1 MPRRVMDKVW
11 AYFDSAGPL
20 VGRAWPIVYRA
31 DEQRRVQALRDFG
44 VVRFSSLVYP
54 HKPDMAAWL
63 NQWARSFA
71 AETPDCLPTATF
83 FPEPDAARYVVD
95 AIEAGTRVF
104 KAHVQVGQYDP
115 SDPLLDPVWG
125 AIADAGIPV
134 VLHSGSGPVPGRYT
148 GPGPVRAVLR
158 RFPGLALI
166 IAHMG
171 MPEYAEFADIC
182 ATRDNVRL
190 DTTMAFTAFIEET
203 MPFPASELPRVRDL
217 GDKIL
222 FGSDF
227 PNIPHSYAEA
237 LTAVTEIDGVDD
249 DWLRKVLH
257 DNAHALFGPSTP
269 TK

>member
-1 MPRRVMDKVW
+1 MDKVW

-182 ATRDNVRL
+182 ATHDNVRL

-257 DNAHALFGPSTP
+257 DNAHALFGPPAST
-269 TK
+269 K